1 MPVNKLRP
9 TKRASAA
16 LAAVAAVTVGVGS
29 TAYVT
34 LQSGEKVPPAVV
46 LASTYV
52 AGPWEGLELTAY
64 WDAYGKVWT
73 VCRGETKG
81 VKKGDRYTAAQCEAM
96 FVDRLNRDFYKPIVQ
111 CAPALAGAPV
121 SVQAAMLSGAYN
133 FGVGAWCRS
142 TAAARVRAK
151 DYRAACDAQTAFNR
165 AGGKVLPGLVKRR
178 ENGDATRIGEGE
190 LCVSG
195 L

>member
-1 MPVNKLRP
+1 MPINRLRP
-9 TKRASAA
+9 TKRAALA
-16 LAAVAAVTVGVGS
+16 LAAVAAVTIGG
-29 TAYVT
+29 YIT

-46 LASTYV
+46 LAAKYV

-64 WDAYGKVWT
+64 WDTYGKVWT

-81 VKKGDRYTAAQCEAM
+81 VKKGDHYTAVECEAM
-96 FVDRLNRDFYKPIVQ
+96 FIDRLDRDFYRPIVQ

-133 FGVGAWCRS
+133 FGVGAWCKS

-151 DYRAACDAQTAFNR
+151 DYRAACEAQTAFNK
-165 AGGKVLPGLVKRR
+165 AGGKILPGLVNRR
-178 ENGDATRIGEGE
+178 EMGDATRIGEGE